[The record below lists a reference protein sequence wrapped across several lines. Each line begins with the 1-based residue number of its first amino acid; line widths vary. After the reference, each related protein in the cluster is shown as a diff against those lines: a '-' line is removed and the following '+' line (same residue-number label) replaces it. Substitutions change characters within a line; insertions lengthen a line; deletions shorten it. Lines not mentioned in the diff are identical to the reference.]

1 MVSRKI
7 RDILSYFFTSVVHI
21 FRETNSS
28 ADKLASLY
36 FQSDRVFEDVSSLP
50 SDVKNAMVL
59 DAKSVP
65 FVRTIVDKG

>member
-1 MVSRKI
+1 M
-7 RDILSYFFTSVVHI
+7 VHI

-28 ADKLASLY
+28 ADKLASFY